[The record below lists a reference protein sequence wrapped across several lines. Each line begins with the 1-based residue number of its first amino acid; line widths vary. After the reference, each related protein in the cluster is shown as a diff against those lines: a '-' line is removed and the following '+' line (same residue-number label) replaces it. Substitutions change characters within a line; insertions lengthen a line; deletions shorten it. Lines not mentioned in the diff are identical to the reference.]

1 MIVYSYTTKRLHTF
15 TMTSAWRKVRASS
28 YRHAYIHT
36 YKQNGVYARPLQ
48 GILYITVLNEAR
60 LTS

>member
-1 MIVYSYTTKRLHTF
+1 MIVYSYKTKRLHTF

-36 YKQNGVYARPLQ
+36 YKMVSTPDPCRE
-48 GILYITVLNEAR
+48 YITVLKEAR